1 MRLAPGDWI
10 IIAAYLMLNVGIAA
24 SYRRTGG
31 ASLAQYFTSRRSAPW
46 GLTGTSMAATG
57 FSVDTPLGLT
67 GLVAVS
73 GIAGVWWSSGSAIGA
88 VLVVMIFARLWRRSE
103 ALTDMEFTEL
113 RYSGRPAATLRGF
126 RAVYLA
132 VVINCIMMCWV
143 NLAMVKIAEIVLDIT
158 RDQALLVTA
167 ERHGSRTQSRSLK
180 SP

>member
-1 MRLAPGDWI
+1 
-10 IIAAYLMLNVGIAA
+10 
-24 SYRRTGG
+24 
-31 ASLAQYFTSRRSAPW
+31 
-46 GLTGTSMAATG
+46 
-57 FSVDTPLGLT
+57 
-67 GLVAVS
+67 
-73 GIAGVWWSSGSAIGA
+73 
-88 VLVVMIFARLWRRSE
+88 MIFARLWRRSE
-103 ALTDMEFTEL
+103 ALTDREVTEL

-132 VVINCIMMCWV
+132 VVINCIVMGWV